1 MASILQ
7 VYEGVKD
14 LINKEQKGFITPSVF
29 NSFAQAA
36 QSKIFNSLMNEAV
49 TAKKLA
55 KQGVDVGEGISF
67 RERKKE
73 DLNVFVTSSNYDNV
87 SDNVISL
94 PKYSA
99 KIISII
105 DRGYTEDVPV
115 LNEDGEETGA
125 YETITYLTSDPDTTY
140 EILNDQR
147 LIQHVQISNLS
158 APTEGYKLA
167 LVTDKITLYPSAEL
181 VTVYYYSPVLSK
193 NPIDQS
199 TTKSSPFYAVDVFE
213 QAGEVYSP
221 DQSRD
226 FVLPEHYVPEL
237 IYEIALM
244 CGVRL
249 RDQQVVAYV
258 QQQIAPE
265 A

>member
-36 QSKIFNSLMNEAV
+36 QSKIFNNLMSDAI

-73 DLNVFVTSSNYDNV
+73 DLNVFITSKNYNSV
-87 SDNVISL
+87 SDNVVPL

-105 DRGYTEDVPV
+105 DRGYTEEVSV
-115 LNEDGEETGA
+115 LDDDGNFIEVQ
-125 YETITYLTSDPDTTY
+125 TITVSTNDPDTTY

-167 LVTDKITLYPSAEL
+167 LVTDKITLYPSADL
-181 VTVYYYSPVLSK
+181 ITVYYYSPVLSR
-193 NPIDQS
+193 S
-199 TTKSSPFYAVDVFE
+199 TEGTAVYEDSPYFAYDMYNQTIEIYDPVD
-213 QAGEVYSP
+213 
-221 DQSRD
+221 SRD
-226 FVLPEHYVPEL
+226 FILPEHYVPEL

-249 RDQQVVAYV
+249 RDKEVLAYV
-258 QQQIAPE
+258 QQQLAPE
-265 A
+265 E

>member
-87 SDNVISL
+87 SDNVVDL

-105 DRGYTEDVPV
+105 DRGYTEEIQPV
-115 LNEDGEETGA
+115 DEDGNLSGEP
-125 YETITYLTSDPDTTY
+125 YTITVMNNDPDSLY

-158 APTEGYKLA
+158 APTSGYRVA
-167 LVTDKITLYPSAEL
+167 LVTDKITLYPEAEL
-181 VTVYYYSPVLSK
+181 ITVYYYSPVLSK
-193 NPIDQS
+193 NTIDQS
-199 TTKSSPFYAVDVFE
+199 VTKSSPFYAINVFLD
-213 QAGEVYSP
+213 AGEVYSP

-226 FVLPEHYVPEL
+226 FILPEHYVPEL

-249 RDQQVVAYV
+249 RDQQVVSYV

>member
-36 QSKIFNSLMNEAV
+36 QSKIFNSLMSDAI

-73 DLNVFVTSSNYDNV
+73 DLNVFITSKNYDSV
-87 SDNVISL
+87 SDNVVPL

-105 DRGYTEDVPV
+105 DRGYTEEV
-115 LNEDGEETGA
+115 
-125 YETITYLTSDPDTTY
+125 S
-140 EILNDQR
+140 
-147 LIQHVQISNLS
+147 
-158 APTEGYKLA
+158 
-167 LVTDKITLYPSAEL
+167 VT
-181 VTVYYYSPVLSK
+181 
-193 NPIDQS
+193 
-199 TTKSSPFYAVDVFE
+199 
-213 QAGEVYSP
+213 
-221 DQSRD
+221 
-226 FVLPEHYVPEL
+226 
-237 IYEIALM
+237 
-244 CGVRL
+244 
-249 RDQQVVAYV
+249 
-258 QQQIAPE
+258 
-265 A
+265 